1 MKIQDIIKSIRSEIR
16 PLEAFWAMIEIAAN
30 REQEDLPVTELR
42 HAHLL
47 RNDAVRILLE
57 GAAEL
62 LMKEDRQAR
71 YDAIIAFLDQ
81 EVDASRFGEFW
92 IRRETSD
99 LLVGLI
105 RDAQRVSFSFQG
117 AFRPWL
123 TYAFRAAAGPD
134 PVQVHFATGSVEL
147 EHASYDLMS
156 VLGLKGTSADARP
169 PWDREVFEPVD
180 FEVMLPPL
188 GMQIRDLDVV
198 SPRILAPLGTTPNRT
213 GRLNAETL
221 SILHA
226 LENQTTRT
234 LILVGEGELF
244 RMVGAEAVVRR
255 HLIESERLTA
265 VLGVPPGLFYSSTMV
280 KLGLL
285 VIAEKPAEQNTIRF
299 VDISHQSL
307 SYRGTRGRFEFD
319 FEPQTETAELI
330 SGPAPADKTMGRDVT
345 YNEIFEQNFV
355 LTPDRYLNAGLRDRI
370 DMLMRDADAAALPDV
385 VEMIRPAN
393 LQKSLG
399 EDYTVFEAS
408 PGDIGERGYLD
419 QPGRSFTVD
428 RATYT
433 RALNQ
438 RVQPGDVLLSIK
450 GTIGVVGLV
459 PEDVPREGDTTI
471 WTAGQSLMILRPKK
485 RGGMDPITLY
495 EYLTNDVV
503 QEFIESLAGGSV
515 IQNLAMKDL
524 KAFPVPVPSKQIMDD
539 VRTRFME
546 RQGLLDQV
554 EDIQRQI
561 AAKRA
566 EQWPHAQLARTR

>member
-1 MKIQDIIKSIRSEIR
+1 MKIQDIIKSVRSEIR
-16 PLEAFWAMIEIAAN
+16 PLEAFWAMIELAAN
-30 REQEDLPVTELR
+30 REMEDLPVTELR

-47 RNDAVRILLE
+47 RNDTVRILLE

-62 LMKEDRQAR
+62 LMKEERQAR
-71 YDAIIAFLDQ
+71 YDAIVTFLDQ
-81 EVDASRFGEFW
+81 EADASRFGEFW

-105 RDAQRVSFSFQG
+105 RDAQRVRFSFQG
-117 AFRPWL
+117 AFRSWL
-123 TYAFRAAAGPD
+123 AYAFRVAAGPD
-134 PVQVHFATGSVEL
+134 PVQVHFSTGSVEL

-156 VLGLKGTSADARP
+156 VLGLKGASADARP
-169 PWDREVFEPVD
+169 PWDHDASDPVD

-188 GMQIRDLDVV
+188 GMQIRDLDTV
-198 SPRILAPLGTTPNRT
+198 SARVLAPLGSAPNRS

-226 LENQTTRT
+226 LNSHETRT
-234 LILVGEGELF
+234 LILVAEGELF
-244 RMVGAEAVVRR
+244 RMVGAEAAVRR
-255 HLIESERLTA
+255 QLIESDRLDA

-285 VIAEKPAEQNTIRF
+285 VIAEKPLERSTVRF
-299 VDISHQSL
+299 VDISHKGL

-319 FEPQTETAELI
+319 FEPQTETADLI
-330 SGPAPADKTMGRDVT
+330 SGPAPADKTMGRDVS
-345 YNEIFEQNFV
+345 YDEISEHNFV

-370 DMLMRDADAAALPDV
+370 DMLMRDTDAATLPDV

-393 LQKSLG
+393 LQKALG
-399 EDYTVFEAS
+399 EDYTIFEAS
-408 PGDIGERGYLD
+408 PGDIGDRGYLD
-419 QPGRSFTVD
+419 QPGRSFTVE

-459 PEDVPREGDTTI
+459 PEGVPPEGDTAI

-485 RGGMDPITLY
+485 RAGIDPVTLY
-495 EYLTNDVV
+495 EYLTDETV
-503 QEFIESLAGGSV
+503 QEFIKSLAGGSV

-524 KAFPVPVPSKQIMDD
+524 KGFPVPVPSRQIMED
-539 VRTRFME
+539 VRARFMA
-546 RQGLLDQV
+546 RQALLDKV
-554 EDIQRQI
+554 EAIHHRI
-561 AAKRA
+561 AAERA
-566 EQWPHAQLARTR
+566 EQWPHAQLAQAR

>member
-1 MKIQDIIKSIRSEIR
+1 MKIQDIIKSVRSEIR
-16 PLEAFWAMIEIAAN
+16 PFEAFWAMIEIAAN
-30 REQEDLPVTELR
+30 REQEDLPVKDLR

-47 RNDAVRILLE
+47 RNDTVRILLE
-57 GAAEL
+57 GAAGL
-62 LMKEDRQAR
+62 LMKENRQAR
-71 YDAIIAFLDQ
+71 YDAIVTFLDQ
-81 EVDASRFGEFW
+81 EADASRFGEFW

-105 RDAQRVSFSFQG
+105 RDAQRVRFSFQG

-123 TYAFRAAAGPD
+123 AYAFRGAASPE
-134 PVQVHFATGSVEL
+134 PVQVHFSTGSVEL

-156 VLGLKGTSADARP
+156 VLGLKGASADARP
-169 PWDREVFEPVD
+169 PWDHDASDPVD

-188 GMQIRDLDVV
+188 GMQIRDLDAV
-198 SPRILAPLGTTPNRT
+198 SARVLAPLGSAPNRS

-226 LENQTTRT
+226 LNTHETRT
-234 LILVGEGELF
+234 LILVAEGELF

-255 HLIESERLTA
+255 QLIESDRLDA
-265 VLGVPPGLFYSSTMV
+265 VLAVPPGLFYSSTMV

-285 VIAEKPAEQNTIRF
+285 VIAEKPLERSTVRF
-299 VDISHQSL
+299 VDISHKGL

-330 SGPAPADKTMGRDVT
+330 YGPAPTDKTMGRDVT
-345 YNEIFEQNFV
+345 YDEIFEHNFV
-355 LTPDRYLNAGLRDRI
+355 LTPDRYLNAGLRNRI
-370 DMLMRDADAAALPDV
+370 DTLMRDADAATLPDV
-385 VEMIRPAN
+385 AEMIRPAN

-399 EDYTVFEAS
+399 EDYTIFEAS
-408 PGDIGERGYLD
+408 PGDIGDRGYLD

-428 RATYT
+428 RAAYT

-459 PEDVPREGDTTI
+459 PEDVPPEGDTAI

-485 RGGMDPITLY
+485 RGGMDPIALY
-495 EYLTNDVV
+495 EYLTDETVA
-503 QEFIESLAGGSV
+503 EFIKSLAGGSV
-515 IQNLAMKDL
+515 IQNLGMKDL
-524 KAFPVPVPSKQIMDD
+524 KSFPVPVPSRQIMED
-539 VRTRFME
+539 VRAGFMA
-546 RQGLLDQV
+546 RQALLDEV
-554 EDIQRQI
+554 ADIQRRI
-561 AAKRA
+561 AAERA
-566 EQWPHAQLARTR
+566 EQWPHAQLARA

>member
-1 MKIQDIIKSIRSEIR
+1 MKIQDIIKSVRSEIR

-30 REQEDLPVTELR
+30 REQEDLPVKELR

-62 LMKEDRQAR
+62 LMKEDLQAR

-105 RDAQRVSFSFQG
+105 RDAKRVRFSFQG

-123 TYAFRAAAGPD
+123 AYAFREAASPD
-134 PVQVHFATGSVEL
+134 PVQVHFSTGSVEL
-147 EHASYDLMS
+147 EHASYDLMA
-156 VLGLKGTSADARP
+156 VLGLKGTSSDPRP
-169 PWDREVFEPVD
+169 PWDHDASSPVD

-198 SPRILAPLGTTPNRT
+198 SPRILAPLGMAPNRT

-226 LENQTTRT
+226 LENHETRT

-285 VIAEKPAEQNTIRF
+285 VIAERPEERNTIRF
-299 VDISHQSL
+299 VDISHKNL
-307 SYRGTRGRFEFD
+307 SYRGSRGRFEFD
-319 FEPQTETAELI
+319 FEPRTKTAELI
-330 SGPAPADKTMGRDVT
+330 SGPAPADKTMGRDVS
-345 YNEIFEQNFV
+345 YDEIFEHNFV

-370 DMLMRDADAAALPDV
+370 DTLMRDADAATLPDV
-385 VEMIRPAN
+385 AELIRPAN

-399 EDYTVFEAS
+399 EDYTIFEAS
-408 PGDIGERGYLD
+408 PGDIGDRGYLD

-438 RVQPGDVLLSIK
+438 RVQHGDVLLSIK

-459 PEDVPREGDTTI
+459 PENVPHEGETAI

-495 EYLTNDVV
+495 EYLTDETV
-503 QEFIESLAGGSV
+503 QEFIKSLAGGSV
-515 IQNLAMKDL
+515 IQNLGMKDL
-524 KAFPVPVPSKQIMDD
+524 KAFPVPVPSRQIMED
-539 VRTRFME
+539 VRARFMA
-546 RQGLLDQV
+546 RQALLDEV
-554 EDIQRQI
+554 ADIQRRI
-561 AAKRA
+561 AADRA
-566 EQWPHAQLARTR
+566 EQWPHAQLARAR

>member
-1 MKIQDIIKSIRSEIR
+1 MKIKDIIKSVRSEIR

-30 REQEDLPVTELR
+30 REQEDLPVKELR

-105 RDAQRVSFSFQG
+105 RDAQRVRFSFQG

-123 TYAFRAAAGPD
+123 AYAFRAAASPD
-134 PVQVHFATGSVEL
+134 PVQVHFSTGSVEL

-156 VLGLKGTSADARP
+156 VLGLKGASADARP
-169 PWDREVFEPVD
+169 PWDHDASDPVD

-188 GMQIRDLDVV
+188 GMQIRDLDAV
-198 SPRILAPLGTTPNRT
+198 SARVLAPLGTPNRS

-226 LENQTTRT
+226 LNTHETRT
-234 LILVGEGELF
+234 LILVAEGELF

-265 VLGVPPGLFYSSTMV
+265 VLGVPPGLFFSSTMV

-285 VIAEKPAEQNTIRF
+285 VIAERPEERNTIRF
-299 VDISHQSL
+299 VDISHENL
-307 SYRGTRGRFEFD
+307 SHRGTRGRFEFGFD
-319 FEPQTETAELI
+319 PRTDTAELI
-330 SGPAPADKTMGRDVT
+330 SGPAPTDKTMGRDVT
-345 YNEIFEQNFV
+345 YDEIFDHNFV

-370 DMLMRDADAAALPDV
+370 DTLMRDADAATLPDV
-385 VEMIRPAN
+385 VELIRPAN

-399 EDYTVFEAS
+399 EDYTIFEAS
-408 PGDIGERGYLD
+408 PGDIGARGYLD

-459 PEDVPREGDTTI
+459 PEDVPREGDTAI
-471 WTAGQSLMILRPKK
+471 WSAGQSLMILRPKK

-495 EYLTNDVV
+495 EYLTDETV
-503 QEFIESLAGGSV
+503 QEFIKSLAGGSV
-515 IQNLAMKDL
+515 IQNLGMKDL
-524 KAFPVPVPSKQIMDD
+524 KAFPVPVPTRQIMEG
-539 VRTRFME
+539 VRARFMA
-546 RQGLLDQV
+546 RQALLDEV
-554 EDIQRQI
+554 ADIQRRI
-561 AAKRA
+561 AADRA
-566 EQWPHAQLARTR
+566 EQWPHAQLARAR

>member
-1 MKIQDIIKSIRSEIR
+1 MKIQDIIKSVRSEIR
-16 PLEAFWAMIEIAAN
+16 PLEAFWTMIEIAAN
-30 REQEDLPVTELR
+30 WEQEDLAVTELR

-71 YDAIIAFLDQ
+71 YDAIVAFLDQ
-81 EVDASRFGEFW
+81 EADASRFGEFW
-92 IRRETSD
+92 IRRETSE
-99 LLVGLI
+99 LLTGLI
-105 RDAQRVSFSFQG
+105 RDANSVRFSFQG

-123 TYAFRAAAGPD
+123 AYAFRAAGGPD
-134 PVQVHFATGSVEL
+134 PVQVHFSTGSLEL

-156 VLGLKGTSADARP
+156 VLKLERTSADARP
-169 PWDREVFEPVD
+169 PWEHDASDHVD

-188 GMQIRDLDVV
+188 GMQIRDIDAV
-198 SPRILAPLGTTPNRT
+198 SARVLAPLGMAPNRS

-226 LENQTTRT
+226 LENHQTRT
-234 LILVGEGELF
+234 LILVAEGELF

-255 HLIESERLTA
+255 HLIESGRLTA
-265 VLGVPPGLFYSSTMV
+265 VLGVPPGLFYTSTMV
-280 KLGLL
+280 KLGLIVL
-285 VIAEKPAEQNTIRF
+285 SGESAGKEQVRF
-299 VDISHQSL
+299 VDIGHEGL
-307 SYRGTRGRFEFD
+307 SYRGTRGRFEFEFD
-319 FEPQTETAELI
+319 PGTGTTNLI
-330 SGPAPADKTMGRDVT
+330 SGPAPTDKTVGRDVS
-345 YNEIFEQNFV
+345 YDEIFEHNFV

-370 DMLMRDADAAALPDV
+370 DTLMRDADAATLPDV
-385 VEMIRPAN
+385 VEMVRPAN

-399 EDYTVFEAS
+399 EDYTIFEAS

-438 RVQPGDVLLSIK
+438 CVQPGDVLLSIK

-459 PEDVPREGDTTI
+459 PEDVPREGDTAI

-485 RGGMDPITLY
+485 RGGMDPIALY
-495 EYLTNDVV
+495 EYLTDETVA
-503 QEFIESLAGGSV
+503 EFIKSLAGGSV
-515 IQNLAMKDL
+515 IQNLGMKDL
-524 KAFPVPVPSKQIMDD
+524 KSFPVPVPSKQIMED
-539 VRTRFME
+539 VRTRFMA
-546 RQGLLDQV
+546 RQALLDEV
-554 EDIQRQI
+554 ADIQRRI
-561 AAKRA
+561 VAERA
-566 EQWPHAQLARTR
+566 EQWPHAQLLRAR

>member
-1 MKIQDIIKSIRSEIR
+1 MKIYEIIDAARSDMN
-16 PLEAFWAMIEIAAN
+16 PLEAFWTMIELAAN
-30 REQEDLPVTELR
+30 REGEQLPVTELR
-42 HAHLL
+42 HGHLL
-47 RNDAVRILLE
+47 KTDRIRILLE

-71 YDAIIAFLDQ
+71 YDAIVTFLDQ
-81 EVDASRFGEFW
+81 VASASRFGEFW
-92 IRRETSD
+92 IRRETSE
-99 LLVGLI
+99 LLTGLI
-105 RDAQRVSFSFQG
+105 RDAKSVRFSFQG

-123 TYAFRAAAGPD
+123 AYAFQTTGGPD
-134 PVQVHFATGSVEL
+134 PVKVHFSTGSLEL

-156 VLGLKGTSADARP
+156 VLGLEGSSADEQA
-169 PWDREVFEPVD
+169 PWERDVGDPVD

-188 GMQIRDLDVV
+188 GAPIRNLDAV
-198 SPRILAPLGTTPNRT
+198 SAPVLNPLGSAPNRS

-226 LENQTTRT
+226 LNNHETRT
-234 LILVGEGELF
+234 LILVAEGELF

-255 HLIESERLTA
+255 QLIESGRLNA
-265 VLGVPPGLFYSSTMV
+265 VLGVPPGLFYTSTMV

-285 VIAEKPAEQNTIRF
+285 AVSRETPGRDSVRF
-299 VDISHQSL
+299 VDLSHEQL
-307 SYRGTRGRFEFD
+307 SHRGTRGRFEFD
-319 FEPQTETAELI
+319 FDPGTETAALI
-330 SGPAPADKTMGRDVT
+330 SGPAPTDKTIGRDVT
-345 YNEIFEQNFV
+345 YDEIFEQNFV

-370 DMLMRDADAAALPDV
+370 DMLMRDADAATLPDV

-399 EDYTVFEAS
+399 EDYTIFEAS
-408 PGDIGERGYLD
+408 PGDIGQRGYLD

-459 PEDVPREGDTTI
+459 PEDVPHEGDTAI

-495 EYLTNDVV
+495 EYLTDETV
-503 QEFIESLAGGSV
+503 QQFIKSLAGGSV
-515 IQNLAMKDL
+515 IQNLGMKDL
-524 KAFPVPVPSKQIMDD
+524 KSFPVPVPSKQIMED
-539 VRTRFME
+539 VRDRFMA
-546 RQGLLDQV
+546 RQALLDQV
-554 EDIQRQI
+554 ADIHQQI
-561 AAKRA
+561 AAQRA
-566 EQWPHAQLARTR
+566 EQWPHAQLARAR

>member
-1 MKIQDIIKSIRSEIR
+1 MKIQDIIRTIPSD
-16 PLEAFWAMIEIAAN
+16 PLEAFWAMIELAAN
-30 REQEDLPVTELR
+30 KLGGNPTVADRR
-42 HAHLL
+42 HERLL
-47 RNDAVRILLE
+47 RDDTTRVLLE

-62 LMKEDRQAR
+62 LLKEGRQVKFE
-71 YDAIIAFLDQ
+71 AIVGFLDQ
-81 EVDASRFGEFW
+81 YAATGRWADEFW
-92 IRRETSD
+92 IRRETSE
-99 LLVGLI
+99 LLIGLV
-105 RDAQRVSFSFQG
+105 RDVKSVRFSFEG

-123 TYAFRAAAGPD
+123 TYAVRVADDQTPPGI
-134 PVQVHFATGSVEL
+134 HFTSSSAEL
-147 EHASYDLMS
+147 THACHNLMLLLELS
-156 VLGLKGTSADARP
+156 NVSADAHQ
-169 PWDREVFEPVD
+169 PWDRKTSGDID
-180 FEVMLPPL
+180 FEIMLPPL
-188 GMQIRDLDVV
+188 GVPIRDLDLV
-198 SPRILAPLGTTPNRT
+198 SARLMSHLGGSSRT

-226 LENQTTRT
+226 LENRATRT
-234 LILVGEGELF
+234 VILISEGELF
-244 RMVGAEAVVRR
+244 RMVGAEAIVRR
-255 HLIESERLTA
+255 HLVESGRLEA
-265 VLGVPPGLFYSSTMV
+265 VLGVPPGLFYTSTMV

-285 VIAEKPAEQNTIRF
+285 VLSDETTKHETIRI
-299 VDISHQSL
+299 VDLGHMGLSH
-307 SYRGTRGRFEFD
+307 RGSRGRYDFGFD
-319 FEPQTETAELI
+319 PGSETAELI
-330 SGPAPADKTMGRDVT
+330 SGPAPADKTMARDVS
-345 YNEIFEQNFV
+345 YDEIFEHNFV

-370 DMLMRDADAAALPDV
+370 DMLMRDADAATLPDV

-399 EDYTVFEAS
+399 EDYTIFEAS

-459 PEDVPREGDTTI
+459 PEDVPREGDTAI

-495 EYLTNDVV
+495 EYLTDETV
-503 QEFIESLAGGSV
+503 QEFIKSLAGGSV

-524 KAFPVPVPSKQIMDD
+524 KAFPVPVPSKQIMED
-539 VRTRFME
+539 VRARFMA
-546 RQGLLDQV
+546 RQALLDEV
-554 EDIQRQI
+554 ADIQRRI
-561 AAKRA
+561 AAERA

>member
-1 MKIQDIIKSIRSEIR
+1 MKIQDIIKSVRSEIR
-16 PLEAFWAMIEIAAN
+16 PLEAFWAMIELAAN
-30 REQEDLPVTELR
+30 REGEVLPVTELR

-47 RNDAVRILLE
+47 RNDTVRILLE
-57 GAAEL
+57 GAAKL
-62 LMKEDRQAR
+62 LMKEDPRAR
-71 YDAIIAFLDQ
+71 YDAIITFLDQ
-81 EVDASRFGEFW
+81 EAGASRFGEFW

-99 LLVGLI
+99 LLIGLI
-105 RDAQRVSFSFQG
+105 RDAQSVRFSFQG

-123 TYAFRAAAGPD
+123 AYAFHATGGPG
-134 PVQVHFATGSVEL
+134 PVQIHFSTCSVEL

-156 VLGLKGTSADARP
+156 VLGLEGTSADARP
-169 PWDREVFEPVD
+169 PWDRNASESVD

-188 GMQIRDLDVV
+188 GMQIRDFDVV
-198 SPRILAPLGTTPNRT
+198 STRVLAPLGTAPNRS

-226 LENQTTRT
+226 LESHETRT
-234 LILVGEGELF
+234 IILVGEGELF

-255 HLIESERLTA
+255 HLIESGRLTA
-265 VLGVPPGLFYSSTMV
+265 VLGIPPGLFYSSTMV

-285 VIAEKPAEQNTIRF
+285 IVAEKPLEQGTVRF
-299 VDISHQSL
+299 VDISHEGL

-319 FEPQTETAELI
+319 FEPRTETAELI
-330 SGPAPADKTMGRDVT
+330 SGPAPTDKTMGRDVN
-345 YNEIFEQNFV
+345 YEEISEHNFV

-370 DMLMRDADAAALPDV
+370 NTLMQVADAAALPDV

-393 LQKSLG
+393 LQKSQG
-399 EDYTVFEAS
+399 EDYTIFEAS

-419 QPGRSFTVD
+419 QPSRSFTVD

-438 RVQPGDVLLSIK
+438 RVQPGDILLSIK

-459 PEDVPREGDTTI
+459 PEDVPREGDTAI

-495 EYLTNDVV
+495 EYLTDETV
-503 QEFIESLAGGSV
+503 QEFIKSLAGGSV

-524 KAFPVPVPSKQIMDD
+524 KAFPVPVPSEQIMED
-539 VRTRFME
+539 VRARFMA
-546 RQGLLDQV
+546 RQALLDEV
-554 EDIQRQI
+554 AAIQRRI
-561 AAKRA
+561 ATERA
-566 EQWPHAQLARTR
+566 EQWPHAQLARAR

>member
-1 MKIQDIIKSIRSEIR
+1 MKIQDIIKSVRSEIR

-30 REQEDLPVTELR
+30 REQEDLPVKELR

-105 RDAQRVSFSFQG
+105 RDAQRVRFSFQG

-123 TYAFRAAAGPD
+123 AYAFRAAASPD
-134 PVQVHFATGSVEL
+134 PVQVHFSTGSVEL

-156 VLGLKGTSADARP
+156 VLGLKGASADARP
-169 PWDREVFEPVD
+169 PWDHDASDPVD
-180 FEVMLPPL
+180 FEVLLPPL
-188 GMQIRDLDVV
+188 GMQIRDLDAV
-198 SPRILAPLGTTPNRT
+198 SARVLAPLGTPNRS

-226 LENQTTRT
+226 LNTHETRT
-234 LILVGEGELF
+234 LILVAEGELF

-265 VLGVPPGLFYSSTMV
+265 VLGVPPGLFFSSTMV

-285 VIAEKPAEQNTIRF
+285 VIAERPEERNTIRF
-299 VDISHQSL
+299 VDISHENL
-307 SYRGTRGRFEFD
+307 SHRGTRGRFEFD
-319 FEPQTETAELI
+319 FDPRTDTAELI
-330 SGPAPADKTMGRDVT
+330 SGPAPTDKTMGRDVT
-345 YNEIFEQNFV
+345 YDEIFDHNFV

-370 DMLMRDADAAALPDV
+370 DTLMRDADAATLPDV
-385 VEMIRPAN
+385 VELIRPAN

-399 EDYTVFEAS
+399 EDYTIFEAS
-408 PGDIGERGYLD
+408 PGDIGARGYLD

-459 PEDVPREGDTTI
+459 PEDVPREGDTAI
-471 WTAGQSLMILRPKK
+471 WSAGQSLMILRPKK

-495 EYLTNDVV
+495 EYLTDETV
-503 QEFIESLAGGSV
+503 QEFIKSLAGGSV
-515 IQNLAMKDL
+515 IQNLGMKDL
-524 KAFPVPVPSKQIMDD
+524 KAFPVPVPTRQIMEG
-539 VRTRFME
+539 VRARFMA
-546 RQGLLDQV
+546 RQALLDEV
-554 EDIQRQI
+554 ADIQRRI
-561 AAKRA
+561 AADRA
-566 EQWPHAQLARTR
+566 EQWPHAQLARAR

>member
-1 MKIQDIIKSIRSEIR
+1 MKIQDIIKSVRSEIR

-30 REQEDLPVTELR
+30 REQEDLPVKELR

-47 RNDAVRILLE
+47 RNDTVRILLE

-62 LMKEDRQAR
+62 LMKEEPQAR
-71 YDAIIAFLDQ
+71 YDAVVTFLDQ
-81 EVDASRFGEFW
+81 EADANHFGEFW

-105 RDAQRVSFSFQG
+105 RDAQRVRFSFQG

-123 TYAFRAAAGPD
+123 SYAFRAAAGPD
-134 PVQVHFATGSVEL
+134 PVQVHFSTGSVEL
-147 EHASYDLMS
+147 EHASYDLMA
-156 VLGLKGTSADARP
+156 VLGLKGASADARP
-169 PWDREVFEPVD
+169 PWDHDASDPVD

-188 GMQIRDLDVV
+188 GMQIRDLDAV
-198 SPRILAPLGTTPNRT
+198 SPRVLAPLGSAPNRS

-226 LENQTTRT
+226 MNTHETRT
-234 LILVGEGELF
+234 LILVAEGELF

-255 HLIESERLTA
+255 NLIESERLTA

-285 VIAEKPAEQNTIRF
+285 VIAEKPLERSTVRF
-299 VDISHQSL
+299 VDISHKDL

-319 FEPQTETAELI
+319 FDPQTETAELI
-330 SGPAPADKTMGRDVT
+330 SGQAPADKTMGRDVS
-345 YNEIFEQNFV
+345 YDEIFEHNFV

-370 DMLMRDADAAALPDV
+370 DMLMRDADAATLPDV
-385 VEMIRPAN
+385 AELIRPAN

-399 EDYTVFEAS
+399 EDYTIFEAS
-408 PGDIGERGYLD
+408 PGDVGDRGYLD

-459 PEDVPREGDTTI
+459 PENVPHEGETAI

-495 EYLTNDVV
+495 EYLTDETV
-503 QEFIESLAGGSV
+503 QEFIKSLAGGSV
-515 IQNLAMKDL
+515 IQNLGMKDL
-524 KAFPVPVPSKQIMDD
+524 KAFPVPVPSKQIMED
-539 VRTRFME
+539 VRAHFMA
-546 RQGLLDQV
+546 RQALLDQV
-554 EDIQRQI
+554 ADIHRQI
-561 AAKRA
+561 AAERA
-566 EQWPHAQLARTR
+566 EQWPHAQLARAR

>member
-1 MKIQDIIKSIRSEIR
+1 
-16 PLEAFWAMIEIAAN
+16 MIELAAN
-30 REQEDLPVTELR
+30 KLGEDRPVAELR
-42 HAHLL
+42 HGRLL
-47 RNDAVRILLE
+47 KDDGTRVLLE

-62 LMKEDRQAR
+62 FLKQSRQAK
-71 YDAIIAFLDQ
+71 YEAIVRFLDQ
-81 EVDASRFGEFW
+81 YAGTGRKAEEFW
-92 IRRETSD
+92 VRQETSE
-99 LLVGLI
+99 LLIGLI
-105 RDAQRVSFSFQG
+105 HDANSVRFSFQG

-123 TYAFRAAAGPD
+123 AYAFHATGSQN
-134 PVQVHFATGSVEL
+134 PVQIHFSTGSVEL

-156 VLGLKGTSADARP
+156 VLGLERTTADVRP
-169 PWDREVFEPVD
+169 PWDHAASDPVD

-188 GMQIRDLDVV
+188 GMQIRDLDTV
-198 SPRILAPLGTTPNRT
+198 SARVLAPLGMAPNRS

-226 LENQTTRT
+226 LENHGTRT

-255 HLIESERLTA
+255 DLVESGRLTA
-265 VLGVPPGLFYSSTMV
+265 VLGVPPGLFYTSTMV

-285 VIAEKPAEQNTIRF
+285 VLAGKSAEQEQVRF
-299 VDISHQSL
+299 VDIGHEGL

-319 FEPQTETAELI
+319 FDPRTKTAALI
-330 SGPAPADKTMGRDVT
+330 SGPAPTDKNVGRDVS
-345 YNEIFEQNFV
+345 YNEIFDHNFV
-355 LTPDRYLNAGLRDRI
+355 LTPERYLNAGLRDRI
-370 DMLMRDADAAALPDV
+370 DMLMRDADAATLPDV

-393 LQKSLG
+393 LQKTLG
-399 EDYTVFEAS
+399 EDYTIFEAS
-408 PGDIGERGYLD
+408 PGDIGERGYLG

-459 PEDVPREGDTTI
+459 PDDVPHEGGTAI

-495 EYLTNDVV
+495 EYLTDETV
-503 QEFIESLAGGSV
+503 QEFIKSLAGGSV
-515 IQNLAMKDL
+515 IQNLGMKDL
-524 KAFPVPVPSKQIMDD
+524 KAFPVPVPSRQIMED
-539 VRTRFME
+539 VRARFMV
-546 RQGLLDQV
+546 RQALLDEV
-554 EDIQRQI
+554 ADIHQRI
-561 AAKRA
+561 AVQRA
-566 EQWPHAQLARTR
+566 EQWPHAQLARAQ

>member
-1 MKIQDIIKSIRSEIR
+1 
-16 PLEAFWAMIEIAAN
+16 MIEIAAN
-30 REQEDLPVTELR
+30 REQENLPVKELR

-47 RNDAVRILLE
+47 QNDAVRILLE

-62 LMKEDRQAR
+62 LMKEDRQTR

-92 IRRETSD
+92 IRQETSD
-99 LLVGLI
+99 LLIGLI
-105 RDAQRVSFSFQG
+105 RDAKTVRFSFQG

-123 TYAFRAAAGPD
+123 AYAFRAAEGSD
-134 PVQVHFATGSVEL
+134 LVRVDFSTGSVEL

-156 VLGLKGTSADARP
+156 VLGLKGTSADVRS
-169 PWDREVFEPVD
+169 PWDREAFGAVD

-188 GMQIRDLDVV
+188 GMQIRDIDVV
-198 SPRILAPLGTTPNRT
+198 SPRLLAPLGMAPNRT

-226 LENQTTRT
+226 LGNPATRT

-244 RMVGAEAVVRR
+244 RMVGAESVVRR

-265 VLGVPPGLFYSSTMV
+265 VLGAPPGLFYSSTMV

-285 VIAEKPAEQNTIRF
+285 VIAEKPEARNTIRF
-299 VDISHQSL
+299 VDISHESL
-307 SYRGTRGRFEFD
+307 SYRGSRGRFEFC
-319 FEPQTETAELI
+319 FEPRTETTELI
-330 SGPAPADKTMGRDVT
+330 SGPAPADKTMGRDVS
-345 YNEIFEQNFV
+345 YDEIFEHNFV
-355 LTPDRYLNAGLRDRI
+355 LTPDRYLNAGIRDRI
-370 DMLMRDADAAALPDV
+370 NTLLRDAEAATLPDV

-399 EDYTVFEAS
+399 EDYTIFEAS
-408 PGDIGERGYLD
+408 PGDIGARGYLD

-459 PEDVPREGDTTI
+459 PEDVPREGDTAI
-471 WTAGQSLMILRPKK
+471 WSAGQSLMILRPKK

-495 EYLTNDVV
+495 EYLTDETV
-503 QEFIESLAGGSV
+503 QEFIKSLAGGSV
-515 IQNLAMKDL
+515 IQNLGMKDL
-524 KAFPVPVPSKQIMDD
+524 KAFPVPVPTRQIMEG
-539 VRTRFME
+539 VRARFMA
-546 RQGLLDQV
+546 RQALLDEV
-554 EDIQRQI
+554 ADIQRRI
-561 AAKRA
+561 AADRA
-566 EQWPHAQLARTR
+566 EQWPHAQLARAR

>member
-1 MKIQDIIKSIRSEIR
+1 MKIQDIIKSVRSEIR

-30 REQEDLPVTELR
+30 REQEDLPVKELR

-105 RDAQRVSFSFQG
+105 RDAQRVRFSFQG

-123 TYAFRAAAGPD
+123 AYAFRAAASPD
-134 PVQVHFATGSVEL
+134 PVQVHFSTGSVEL

-156 VLGLKGTSADARP
+156 VLGLKGASADARP
-169 PWDREVFEPVD
+169 PWDHDASDPVD

-188 GMQIRDLDVV
+188 GMQIRDLDAV
-198 SPRILAPLGTTPNRT
+198 SARVLAPLGTPNRS

-226 LENQTTRT
+226 LNTHETRT
-234 LILVGEGELF
+234 LILVAEGELF

-265 VLGVPPGLFYSSTMV
+265 VLGVPPGLFFSSTMV

-285 VIAEKPAEQNTIRF
+285 VIAERPEERNTIRF
-299 VDISHQSL
+299 VDISHENL
-307 SYRGTRGRFEFD
+307 SHRGTRGRFEFD
-319 FEPQTETAELI
+319 FDPRTDTAELI
-330 SGPAPADKTMGRDVT
+330 SGPAPTDKTMGRDVT
-345 YNEIFEQNFV
+345 YDEIFEHNFV

-370 DMLMRDADAAALPDV
+370 DTLMRDADAATLPDV

-399 EDYTVFEAS
+399 EDYTIFEAS
-408 PGDIGERGYLD
+408 PGDIGARGYLD

-459 PEDVPREGDTTI
+459 PEDVPREGDTAI
-471 WTAGQSLMILRPKK
+471 WSAGQSLMILRPKK

-495 EYLTNDVV
+495 EYLTDETV
-503 QEFIESLAGGSV
+503 QEFIKSLAGGSV
-515 IQNLAMKDL
+515 IQNLGMKDL
-524 KAFPVPVPSKQIMDD
+524 KAFPVPVPTRQIMEG
-539 VRTRFME
+539 VRARFMA
-546 RQGLLDQV
+546 RQALLDEV
-554 EDIQRQI
+554 ADIQRRI
-561 AAKRA
+561 AADRA
-566 EQWPHAQLARTR
+566 EQWPHAQLARAR